1 MLETALRLSHPII
14 PFITEE
20 LWQKIG
26 PLAGIKGG
34 SIMVQSYP
42 HVDSS
47 AIDVEASDQ
56 IVLLKEMINAC
67 RTLRGEMKL
76 SPAAR
81 VPLLIEG
88 NAAVLNHF
96 SSYILALAKL
106 SEVQIVSGELPN
118 DDAPIAVVRDFR
130 LMLKIEIDIVAER
143 ERLSK
148 EISRLEGEINKA
160 QAKLDNADFI
170 ARAPEKVVAQ
180 EKERVAEF
188 SAKKQ
193 KLTEQ
198 LARLT

>member
-1 MLETALRLSHPII
+1 
-14 PFITEE
+14 
-20 LWQKIG
+20 
-26 PLAGIKGG
+26 
-34 SIMVQSYP
+34 MVQSYP
-42 HVDSS
+42 HADSS
-47 AIDVEASDQ
+47 AIDTEANDQ
-56 IVLLKEMINAC
+56 IALLKEMINAC

-88 NAAVLNHF
+88 NATVLNYF

-106 SEVQIVSGELPN
+106 SEVQIISGELPN
-118 DDAPIAVVRDFR
+118 DDAPVAVVRDFR
-130 LMLKIEIDIVAER
+130 LMLKIEIDVAAER

-148 EISRLEGEINKA
+148 EINRLEGEINKA

-170 ARAPEKVVAQ
+170 KRAPEKVVAQ
-180 EKERVAEF
+180 EKERVEEF

-198 LARLT
+198 LGRLT

>member
-1 MLETALRLSHPII
+1 
-14 PFITEE
+14 
-20 LWQKIG
+20 
-26 PLAGIKGG
+26 
-34 SIMVQSYP
+34 MVQSYP
-42 HVDSS
+42 QADPS
-47 AIDVEASDQ
+47 AIDTEADDQ

-81 VPLLIEG
+81 VPLLLEG
-88 NAAVLNHF
+88 NAAVLNNF